1 MENALIYLIDDDA
14 DYLDGLRELVS
25 SLGYDIAS
33 YASAEDFLKDYDR
46 SKPGCLVTDVRLE
59 NGMSGLDLQK
69 RLVEAG
75 DPLPVI
81 LTTAFADITKAVTA
95 MRNGAVTF
103 FEKPVLREQLAAAIA
118 ESLDSYERNKR
129 WSEQRDTIRKKI
141 AALTESEKAVLEK
154 MVEGIP
160 NKQIARR
167 LDMGLRTAELRRSQ
181 IMKKLNANSLAEVVR
196 YVMIAG
202 FVGPSGVEYG
212 MDAPET
218 SRSENEEE

>member
-1 MENALIYLIDDDA
+1 M
-14 DYLDGLRELVS
+14 
-25 SLGYDIAS
+25 
-33 YASAEDFLKDYDR
+33 
-46 SKPGCLVTDVRLE
+46 
-59 NGMSGLDLQK
+59 
-69 RLVEAG
+69 
-75 DPLPVI
+75 
-81 LTTAFADITKAVTA
+81 
-95 MRNGAVTF
+95 
-103 FEKPVLREQLAAAIA
+103 REQLAAAIA

-181 IMKKLNANSLAEVVR
+181 IMKKLNATSLAEVVR